1 MFQKTTYQ
9 NRRKGLQEKVQSGL
23 ILLLGNEESGMN
35 CKDNTYPFRQ
45 DSNFLYYVGLDLP
58 HLAALIDIDK
68 NQTVLYGDDLT
79 IDHIIWM
86 GPQPS
91 LQELA
96 GRSGIEWVAA
106 YDQLAV
112 KLAEA
117 KEQGRDIHYLPPYR
131 GENLIKLHQWLN
143 IPLNEIAAGRSE
155 TLVRAI
161 VSQRSIKT
169 AEEIAEIDKAV
180 TISGAMHV
188 AAMKAAR
195 SGKKEAELA
204 GIVEGVAVAAGG
216 RLSFPAIL
224 TVNGQTLHNHYHG
237 NTLKKGRLV
246 LGDFGAENEMHY
258 AGDITRTYPVAKTFN
273 DQQKEIYNIVLKAL
287 NNSIDACKPGLTY
300 REIHLQAARIMASG
314 LQDLGLM
321 TGDVDEAVAAG
332 AHALFFPHGL
342 GHMMGL
348 DVHDMEDLGENLV
361 GYDENVQ
368 RSDQF
373 GTRSLRLG
381 RELQTGFVLTVEPG
395 IYFIPELIDKWRSE
409 GKFTE
414 FIAYDKLKAYRKFG
428 GIRIEDDVLI
438 TESGSRVLGAPI
450 PKTVSEVEEI
460 RGG

>member
-1 MFQKTTYQ
+1 MFQKATYQ
-9 NRRKGLQEKVQSGL
+9 KRREGLKKKVQSGL

-35 CKDNTYPFRQ
+35 YKDNTYPFRQ

-58 HLAALIDIDK
+58 HLAAIIDVEE
-68 NQTVLYGDDLT
+68 NQTVIYGEEMT

-96 GRSGIEWVAA
+96 GRAGIEWVAT
-106 YDQLAV
+106 YDQLAT
-112 KLAEA
+112 KLAKAQE
-117 KEQGRDIHYLPPYR
+117 KGRTIHYLPPYR
-131 GENLIKLHQWLN
+131 GENSIKIHQWLN
-143 IPLNEIAAGRSE
+143 IPLNGIRAGRSE
-155 TLVRAI
+155 ELARAI

-195 SGKKEAELA
+195 AGKKEAELA
-204 GIVEGVAVAAGG
+204 GVVEGVAIAAGG

-258 AGDITRTYPVAKTFN
+258 AGDITRTYPVAKTFS
-273 DQQKEIYNIVLKAL
+273 DQQKEIYSIVLNAL
-287 NNSIDACKPGLTY
+287 NDSIAACKPGITY
-300 REIHLQAARIMASG
+300 REVHLHAARIIASG
-314 LQDLGLM
+314 LRDLGLM
-321 TGDVDEAVAAG
+321 TGDVDEAVAVG

-348 DVHDMEDLGENLV
+348 DVHDMEDLGEDLV
-361 GYDENVQ
+361 GYDEKTK
-368 RSDQF
+368 RSAQF

-381 RELQTGFVLTVEPG
+381 RQLETGFVLTVEPG
-395 IYFIPELIDKWRSE
+395 IYFIPELIDIWRSE
-409 GKFTE
+409 GKFKD
-414 FIAYDKLKAYRKFG
+414 FIAYDKLTAYHSFG
-428 GIRIEDDVLI
+428 GVRIEDDVLV
-438 TESGSRVLGAPI
+438 TETRSRVLGTPI
-450 PKTVSEVEEI
+450 PKTIAEVEAI
-460 RGG
+460 RGA